1 MEKQTKTIESK
12 ALGSVNDFSINID
25 DVQLEKQEKIHKLVK
40 ERAYEIIIFK
50 QNIKP
55 DNLVYNFKNES
66 CLKNYLHA
74 LELYKHLRDAL
85 DDQKRF
91 KLDLN

>member
-1 MEKQTKTIESK
+1 MTCSLKNKK
-12 ALGSVNDFSINID
+12 
-25 DVQLEKQEKIHKLVK
+25 KIHKLVK

-66 CLKNYLHA
+66 CLKNYLHV